1 MFDAEDGD
9 DSALRL
15 GYMWARW
22 VVRRELAGSA
32 SDDVDLERI
41 GGLIE
46 DARRAIDRV
55 TAIKRSHTQAKKS
68 IDQAG
73 EQVASL
79 ADEVREALDAVA
91 DELSAVDEG

>member
-1 MFDAEDGD
+1 MTKSELIEILARRQSHLKAE
-9 DSALRL
+9 
-15 GYMWARW
+15 
-22 VVRRELAGSA
+22 
-32 SDDVDLERI
+32 DVDLERI
-41 GGLIE
+41 GGLID

-55 TAIKRSHTQAKKS
+55 TAIKRSHTQAKKC

-91 DELSAVDEG
+91 EELSAVEEEPG